1 MLSVDF
7 NGEIDRLLVDQAG
20 RVSVVTTRSAGLTA
34 VTAVAAALISADISA
49 KIEVRFGVVT
59 VLGLATI
66 AGIIVLLGT
75 PLEGGPDL
83 DKLLEWDRLHP
94 TQFSELVH
102 TAKVIAVVANKER
115 VRFVDITFY
124 IQAIL
129 VGIAVIVALASVRN
143 G

>member
-1 MLSVDF
+1 VDF

-83 DKLLEWDRLHP
+83 DKLLEWDRLRP

-129 VGIAVIVALASVRN
+129 VGIAVIVALASVRS